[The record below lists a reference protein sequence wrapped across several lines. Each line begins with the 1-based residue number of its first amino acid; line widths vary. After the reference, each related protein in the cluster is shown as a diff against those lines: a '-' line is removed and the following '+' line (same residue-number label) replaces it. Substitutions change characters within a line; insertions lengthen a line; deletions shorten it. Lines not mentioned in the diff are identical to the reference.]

1 MIMKKWLVFPIIILI
16 HAFNVRAGDI
26 TIGMLDNH
34 QPYSYFDSN
43 SQIQGV
49 AKELLQAIS
58 IQSGL
63 KFKVTLVSNYS
74 QLENMLEQKKI
85 LIALP
90 PPGMST
96 TDKKLLLSQ
105 PLLEQHWAL
114 VVKQERIPLQH
125 ETSIDL
131 RHQRVIT
138 LKNNP
143 VNAILQANYPGVD
156 INETDSLH
164 EALRLLDAGA
174 AQGIICNA
182 TQAAL
187 LSSNIYPG
195 KLLVHQLPSIISKQR
210 FIFSS
215 GQEQLK
221 EKIDQAIDS
230 LPVGFA
236 IAVNERWLINSTL
249 SRMQSANTEGY
260 RWFNI
265 STTIS
270 IVVSLVLIGYLL
282 SEIFRRKRA
291 ERELLDALKYWK
303 TLLNSIPTPLLV
315 CDPLGRITHCNQAL
329 LKTLMLTQKDVID
342 NSLENFAQINPIIPE
357 ISHTE
362 RISALHSL
370 QPQFSDRIMVIQ
382 GQKREMAQWLAAYSD
397 SRFVPQGLLLGW
409 YDISKSKKLER
420 ELARALQKAND
431 ASKEKSDF
439 LARMSHE
446 IRSPMNAII
455 GILELESQ
463 KSSEVSTSLKVA
475 YSASRQLLKI
485 IGDVLDISKIE
496 AGEMHLVPQPTDLF
510 SLLKLA
516 LETYDNLAAKK
527 KIELRSNIKSIQQH
541 QYLIDGPKLTQV
553 ISNLLSNAI
562 KYTDNGIISLEVCI
576 VSKSNETDY
585 IHFVVRDTGIGIPLD
600 LQQKILQPY
609 AQVDPSKPASTG
621 LGLTISTQLL
631 RLMGGELAIESTP
644 RQGAKFYFTLPLTRA
659 KIINETHDVGSLPV
673 VESPLN
679 ILVIDDLPANL
690 TVMKLQLE
698 KLGNNVVTCDNGADA
713 LILLDKEYFDLIL
726 TDCQMPHMNGYQFAR
741 LQRQR
746 EREKHS
752 RYIPIIGCTANA
764 FNDELHRCLASGM
777 DSVLIKPLMQKDI
790 RNLIIQQQGVRLDM
804 NEINIMTTRNPE
816 AKLAIIEE
824 LQKSSEMVRRE
835 LTSKNSI
842 DNYYLEIIHRQKGC
856 FALAGFQSGVAICH
870 RLEQIHGIKENG
882 CNELLLLNSMLL
894 RFISLLEN
902 EKELCVI

>member
-1 MIMKKWLVFPIIILI
+1 MIMKKWLVFPIIFFI
-16 HAFNVRAGDI
+16 HVVYVRADDI
-26 TIGMLDNH
+26 TIGMLDNY

-49 AKELLQAIS
+49 SKELLQAIS

-63 KFKVTLVSNYS
+63 NFKVKLASDYS
-74 QLENMLEQKKI
+74 QLEDMLEQKKI

-96 TDKKLLLSQ
+96 TNKKLLLSK
-105 PLLEQHWAL
+105 PLLKQHWAL
-114 VVKQERIPLQH
+114 VVKQDHISLQY
-125 ETSIDL
+125 ETPIDL

-138 LKNNP
+138 LRNNP
-143 VNAILQANYPGVD
+143 AKAILQANYPGVD

-164 EALRLLDAGA
+164 EALRLLNAGA
-174 AQGIICNA
+174 AQGIFCNA

-215 GQEQLK
+215 GQGQLK

-230 LPVGFA
+230 LPVGYA
-236 IAVNERWLINSTL
+236 KSVNERWLINSTL
-249 SRMQSANTEGY
+249 SRMQSANTEDS

-329 LKTLMLTQKDVID
+329 LKALMLTQEEVID
-342 NSLENFAQINPIIPE
+342 NSLENFARINPIIPE
-357 ISHTE
+357 ISHAE

-370 QPQFSDRIMVIQ
+370 QPQFSDRIMVIH
-382 GQKREMAQWLAAYSD
+382 GEKKETAQWLAAYSD
-397 SRFVPQGLLLGW
+397 SRLVPQGLLLGW
-409 YDISKSKKLER
+409 YDISKSKTLER

-527 KIELRSNIKSIQQH
+527 KIELRSNIKSIQYH
-541 QYLIDGPKLTQV
+541 QYLIDGPKLTQI

-562 KYTDNGIISLEVCI
+562 KYTDNGIVSLEVSI
-576 VSKSNETDY
+576 ASKGNKTDY
-585 IHFVVRDTGIGIPLD
+585 IHFVVRDTGIGIPLV

-621 LGLTISTQLL
+621 LGLTISSQLL

-644 RQGAKFYFTLPLTRA
+644 RQGAKFSFTLPLTRA
-659 KIINETHDVGSLPV
+659 KIINETQDIEPLPV
-673 VESPLN
+673 VESPLK
-679 ILVIDDLPANL
+679 ILVVDDLPANL

-698 KLGNNVVTCDNGADA
+698 KLGNNVITCDNGTDA
-713 LILLDKEYFDLIL
+713 LILLDKEDFDLIF
-726 TDCQMPHMNGYQFAR
+726 TDCQMPNINGYQLAR
-741 LQRQR
+741 HQRER

-764 FNDELHRCLASGM
+764 FNDELRRCLESGM

-790 RNLIIQQQGVRLDM
+790 RDLIIQQQGVRLDM
-804 NEINIMTTRNPE
+804 NEINIMTASNSE

-824 LQKSSEMVRRE
+824 LQTSSEIVRQE
-835 LTSKNSI
+835 LTSKKLK
-842 DNYYLEIIHRQKGC
+842 DNDYLEVIHRQKGC

-870 RLEQIHGIKENG
+870 RLEQIHDIKENG
-882 CNELLLLNSMLL
+882 CIELLLLNSMLL